1 MRPNGEGRAWKGAGV
16 WPPPPFAMA
25 AEREHRLMQTHLT
38 LLCSRGSDHVP
49 PSVRRW
55 LSELPSH
62 ADVLLPAGGVL
73 LSWQLL
79 VCFPLW
85 AALVVLALLVA
96 LAYHVRPS
104 PPHPPVNG
112 AHCTT
117 LHLARV
123 ESGEWRVESRSA
135 CPYAASCWLW
145 LAGVRPNT
153 SLVLRML

>member
-79 VCFPLW
+79 VYFPLW
-85 AALVVLALLVA
+85 AWVRVRVR
-96 LAYHVRPS
+96 VRPS
-104 PPHPPVNG
+104 
-112 AHCTT
+112 
-117 LHLARV
+117 
-123 ESGEWRVESRSA
+123 W
-135 CPYAASCWLW
+135 CWLCSRRWPTTCVPPLPGPVGCGW
-145 LAGVRPNT
+145 LVYDPIPVWCCEGSDSVR
-153 SLVLRML
+153 